1 MFVRLAMAE
10 RRDATGV
17 DVMRGLVLSRIGT
30 GAGSGEPVTRRKDWF
45 AVLADVFGLTFDSS
59 SPDAL
64 DQLWERVVVGHRAW
78 EAAGRP

>member
-1 MFVRLAMAE
+1 
-10 RRDATGV
+10 
-17 DVMRGLVLSRIGT
+17 
-30 GAGSGEPVTRRKDWF
+30 
-45 AVLADVFGLTFDSS
+45 LADVFGLTFDSS